1 MFTTKQL
8 AVIAVLAVCLLALLA
23 GKPAGD
29 ASVSPPRPDAM
40 ERLGATAG
48 PASAPGVRNAEAI
61 FAARYAAYFEK
72 GIYPGLPVSMCE
84 AKLLE
89 CRGLGYAACR
99 ENCREAC
106 GLP

>member
-8 AVIAVLAVCLLALLA
+8 AVMAVLAVCLVALLA

-29 ASVSPPRPDAM
+29 ASVSPPRQDGHTRPA
-40 ERLGATAG
+40 GAVDPGSG
-48 PASAPGVRNAEAI
+48 PGIRKAEEI
-61 FAARYAAYFEK
+61 FAARYAASYEK
-72 GIYPGLPVSMCE
+72 GIYPGLPVTMCE

-99 ENCREAC
+99 EHCRQAC